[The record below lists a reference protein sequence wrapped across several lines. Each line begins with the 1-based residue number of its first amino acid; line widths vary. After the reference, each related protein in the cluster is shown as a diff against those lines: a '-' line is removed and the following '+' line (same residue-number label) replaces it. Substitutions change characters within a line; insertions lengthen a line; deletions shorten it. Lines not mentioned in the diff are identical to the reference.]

1 MGVLLSGKVAVV
13 TGSGNEGIG
22 KATALALAGEG
33 ARVVVNDIAKT
44 ADGQY
49 LADKVVSIIK
59 NSGGS
64 AAPNHDSVASMQ
76 GGENIIKTAIDN
88 FGRVDI
94 LVNCAG
100 NVVPARSFDM
110 TEAQWDSMINVHL
123 KGHFACVKA
132 AIPYMIKQKNGRII
146 NFSSAGATFGGFSIG
161 YSAAKAGVVG
171 LTTSLSDDLKEF
183 GITVNCVL
191 PSAVTS
197 LFPHEDRSKGLGDN
211 MPVSPWLGP
220 GYIAPL
226 IVYLSSNDAQ
236 KVTGQ
241 LFHASGGD
249 ICIYAKPF
257 QLPGPHQFIRKDG
270 KWTPEEIGKVIG
282 TLIKV

>member
-1 MGVLLSGKVAVV
+1 
-13 TGSGNEGIG
+13 
-22 KATALALAGEG
+22 
-33 ARVVVNDIAKT
+33 
-44 ADGQY
+44 
-49 LADKVVSIIK
+49 
-59 NSGGS
+59 
-64 AAPNHDSVASMQ
+64 
-76 GGENIIKTAIDN
+76 
-88 FGRVDI
+88 
-94 LVNCAG
+94 
-100 NVVPARSFDM
+100 M

-132 AIPYMIKQKNGRII
+132 ALPYMIKQKNGRII

-220 GYIAPL
+220 EYVAPL
-226 IVYLSSNDAQ
+226 IVYLSSNEAN

-241 LFHASGGD
+241 LFHVSGGD

-257 QLPGPHQFIRKDG
+257 QLPGPHQFVRKNG
-270 KWTPEEIGKVIG
+270 KWTPEEISKVVG

>member
-1 MGVLLSGKVAVV
+1 MSPLLNGKVAVI

-22 KATALALAGEG
+22 KATAIALAGEG
-33 ARVVVNDIAKT
+33 AKVVVNDIAKT
-44 ADGQY
+44 KDGKY
-49 LADKVVSIIK
+49 LADKVVAIIK
-59 NSGGS
+59 KAGGT
-64 AAPNHDSVASMQ
+64 AAANYDSVASMQ

-88 FGRVDI
+88 FGRIDI

-100 NVVPARSFDM
+100 NVIAARSFDM
-110 TEAQWDSMINVHL
+110 TEAQWDAVIGVHL

-132 AIPYMIKQKNGRII
+132 ALPYMIKQKNGRII
-146 NFSSAGATFGGFSIG
+146 NFSSAGATFGGFSIV
-161 YSAAKAGVVG
+161 YSAAKAGVIG
-171 LTTSLSDDLKEF
+171 LTTSLAEDLKEF
-183 GITVNCVL
+183 NITVNAVL

-197 LFPHEDRSKGLGDN
+197 LFPHEDRSQGLGDN

-220 GYIAPL
+220 EYVAPL
-226 IVYLSSNDAQ
+226 IVYLGSDEAG

-257 QLPGPHQFIRKDG
+257 QLPGPHQFIRKNG
-270 KWTPEEIGKVIG
+270 KWTPEEIGNVFSK
-282 TLIKV
+282 LIKE